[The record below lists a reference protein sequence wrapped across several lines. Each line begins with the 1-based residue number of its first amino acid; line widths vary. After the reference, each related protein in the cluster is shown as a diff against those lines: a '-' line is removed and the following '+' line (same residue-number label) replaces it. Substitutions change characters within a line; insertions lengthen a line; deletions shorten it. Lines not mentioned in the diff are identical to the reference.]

1 MKHTMGSSDDRRY
14 RPLTTTSSQR
24 NRREGGECLFTA
36 DLSWAREEAPIEPP
50 HGSLNLRRVAMAA
63 LLALAVVGIVMMN
76 GPADAGPVRRAESA
90 LPAPV
95 SEAEPAAVDAA
106 RTAQISPVAF

>member
-1 MKHTMGSSDDRRY
+1 MKHTMSSSDDRRY
-14 RPLTTTSSQR
+14 RPATTSSQR
-24 NRREGGECLFTA
+24 SRREGGECLFTA

-76 GPADAGPVRRAESA
+76 GPADAGPVWRAESA

-95 SEAEPAAVDAA
+95 SEVEPIAVDAA